1 MQTIMG
7 GPSEGR
13 NFKNDDPIILLH
25 LMKVRE
31 SQSAPV
37 ISRELKSSG
46 SKIEPKKI
54 TRRMEKFVR
63 DGFVKRGEES
73 KYRGKTFYTITEE
86 KSSGVQLIWNLFH
99 SMKNEGRK
107 IRECWPH
114 VAFEILGTE
123 WFRDK
128 IDRGW
133 VKKELLQKNK
143 DLENWGDLVTH
154 LEFDHA
160 LHLCLHTS
168 PSALLRFLEVDSF
181 SKSPIHYRGPVTVL
195 GLPDRS
201 IADLEKPS
209 WYTIFTFLGNSD
221 ELSKYFHTMIFDI
234 ITDLHLHR
242 DYGASPFN
250 QDSNPFIHMVDI
262 SPLPYTSKQNEQ
274 KDVEKHPGKSLIRI
288 WPENGRVL
296 HLETAT
302 SYSTSMQTEWNS
314 YWFGSQEK
322 EGRSKFSLFSALTDD

>member
-31 SQSAPV
+31 SQPAPV
-37 ISRELKSSG
+37 ISRELESSG

-54 TRRMEKFVR
+54 TRRMDKFVR
-63 DGFVKRGEES
+63 DGFVKRTKES
-73 KYRGKTFYTITEE
+73 KHRGKTFYTITEE

-114 VAFEILGTE
+114 VAFEILSTE
-123 WFRDK
+123 WFREK
-128 IDRGW
+128 IDREW

-143 DLENWGDLVTH
+143 DIEDWGDLVSH

-160 LHLCLHTS
+160 LHLCLHSS

-181 SKSPIHYRGPVTVL
+181 SRSPTHYRGKGVLL
-195 GLPDRS
+195 GL
-201 IADLEKPS
+201 DLKKPG
-209 WYTIFTFLGNSD
+209 WHTIFTFLGNSD
-221 ELSKYFHTMIFDI
+221 ELSNYFHSMIFDI

-242 DYGASPFN
+242 EHGASPFK
-250 QDSNPFIHMVDI
+250 QDSKPFIHMVDI
-262 SPLPYTSKQNEQ
+262 SPQHI
-274 KDVEKHPGKSLIRI
+274 KDHPGKSMIRI

-302 SYSTSMQTEWNS
+302 SYSTSMQTERNS
-314 YWFGSQEK
+314 YWFDSQEI
-322 EGRSKFSLFSALTDD
+322 EGRSKFSLFQALTDG

>member
-31 SQSAPV
+31 SQPAPV
-37 ISRELKSSG
+37 ISRALESSG
-46 SKIEPKKI
+46 SRIEPKKI
-54 TRRMEKFVR
+54 TRRMDKFVR
-63 DGFVKRGEES
+63 DGFVERTNES
-73 KYRGKTFYTITEE
+73 KHRGKTFYTITEE
-86 KSSGVQLIWNLFH
+86 KSSAVQLIWNLFH

-123 WFRDK
+123 WFREK
-128 IDRGW
+128 IDREW
-133 VKKELLQKNK
+133 VKKTLVQKNK
-143 DLENWGDLVTH
+143 DMDDWGDFVSH
-154 LEFDHA
+154 YEFDLA
-160 LHLCLHTS
+160 LHLCLHSS
-168 PSALLRFLEVDSF
+168 PSALLRFLEIDSF
-181 SKSPIHYRGPVTVL
+181 SRSPTHYRGKGTLL
-195 GLPDRS
+195 GLPDGS
-201 IADLEKPS
+201 ISDLKKPG
-209 WYTIFTFLGNSD
+209 WHEIFTFLGNSD
-221 ELSKYFHTMIFDI
+221 ELSNYFHSMIFDI

-242 DYGASPFN
+242 EHGGSPFA
-250 QDSNPFIHMVDI
+250 QDSKPFIHMVDI
-262 SPLPYTSKQNEQ
+262 SPQHIKS
-274 KDVEKHPGKSLIRI
+274 HPGKSMIRI

-302 SYSTSMQTEWNS
+302 SYSTSMQTERNS

-322 EGRSKFSLFSALTDD
+322 ENRSKFSLFQALTDE

>member
-1 MQTIMG
+1 
-7 GPSEGR
+7 
-13 NFKNDDPIILLH
+13 
-25 LMKVRE
+25 MKVRE
-31 SQSAPV
+31 SQPAPV
-37 ISRELKSSG
+37 ISRELESSG

-54 TRRMEKFVR
+54 TRRMDKFVR
-63 DGFVKRGEES
+63 DGFVKRTKES
-73 KYRGKTFYTITEE
+73 KHRGKTFYTITEE

-123 WFRDK
+123 WFREK
-128 IDRGW
+128 IDREW

-143 DLENWGDLVTH
+143 DIEDWGDLVSH

-160 LHLCLHTS
+160 LHLCLHSS

-181 SKSPIHYRGPVTVL
+181 SRSPTHYRGKGVLL
-195 GLPDRS
+195 GLPDGS
-201 IADLEKPS
+201 IADLKKPG
-209 WYTIFTFLGNSD
+209 WHTIFTFLGNSD
-221 ELSKYFHTMIFDI
+221 ELSNYFHSMIFDI

-242 DYGASPFN
+242 EHGASPFK
-250 QDSNPFIHMVDI
+250 QDSKPFIHMVDI
-262 SPLPYTSKQNEQ
+262 SPQQSKN
-274 KDVEKHPGKSLIRI
+274 HPGKSMIRI

-302 SYSTSMQTEWNS
+302 SYSTSMQTEWNC

-322 EGRSKFSLFSALTDD
+322 ENRSKFSLFQVLTDE